1 MIRKERV
8 VWSVLIV
15 LLAFVSI
22 FGIFPALTRIQTD
35 FPNYYT
41 AGVIA
46 RTGIGVERLY
56 DDHWFQQQISAQG
69 ISELGKFSPFP
80 PATALLFI
88 PLSWLTPLT
97 ALRILT
103 LINILLLAGTVRL
116 LAKLFSV
123 SARESCVFVLLS
135 GLAVVNCFRFGQ
147 LYIAL
152 MFTMV
157 LTYSW
162 LTKRRTLPAG
172 LAAGI
177 LLPVKYFPV
186 VLLLFFL
193 LKREWKAALAT
204 LATSGLLLCLS
215 VAVLGWRIH
224 EEWLLTVVGQHLQS
238 HLTQQ
243 NPFSMNFQSFDSLC
257 RRLFVFDAA
266 LNPSPMLDAPML
278 YPTTKYL
285 SVAVVLA
292 ATASV
297 VGRMATR
304 HAVSGNAFALLSVAA
319 LLVAPATATY
329 HFLLL
334 CLPVGILLAGFHT
347 DGYARLFWLTLGAY
361 CAIGFLPYKFFAQFD
376 GHSALTLLAYP
387 RLWLLTILFILSF
400 RTAAREMNSSALL
413 SVR

>member
-1 MIRKERV
+1 MA
-8 VWSVLIV
+8 LIS

-22 FGIFPALTRIQTD
+22 LGIFPALTRIQTD

-46 RTGIGVERLY
+46 RTGVGVERLY
-56 DDHWFQQQISAQG
+56 DDQWFQEQIHEQG
-69 ISELGKFSPFP
+69 IPELGKFSPFP

-88 PLSWLTPLT
+88 PLSWFTPLT

-103 LINILLLAGTVRL
+103 LANILLLGGTVGL
-116 LAKLFSV
+116 LAKLFHVSV
-123 SARESCVFVLLS
+123 RESCVFVLLS

-157 LTYSW
+157 LSYYR
-162 LTKRRTLPAG
+162 LTQRRPLLAG

-177 LLPVKYFPV
+177 LLPVKYFSV

-204 LATSGLLLCLS
+204 LAMSGLVLS
-215 VAVLGWRIH
+215 LSISVLGWRIH

-257 RRLFVFDAA
+257 RRLFLFDAA
-266 LNPSPMLDAPML
+266 LNPHPMFDAALL
-278 YPTTKYL
+278 YPITKYL
-285 SVAVVLA
+285 SVALVLA

-297 VGRMATR
+297 VVRMAKR
-304 HAVSGNAFALLSVAA
+304 QAVSGNMLALLSVAA

-334 CLPVGILLAGFHT
+334 CLPVGILLAGFHR
-347 DGYARLFWLTLGAY
+347 DGNTRLFWLTLGAY
-361 CAIGFLPYKFFAQFD
+361 CAIGFLPYKFFAVFD
-376 GHSALTLLAYP
+376 GHAAFTLLAYP
-387 RLWLLTILFILSF
+387 RLWLLILLFIVSY
-400 RTAAREMNSSALL
+400 RAGARGLNSSDVL
-413 SVR
+413 SVT